1 VLSEKIGGVVPIIP
15 TPFKAADEAID
26 LEALSRLVRFAAA
39 IDVPAVCLPA
49 YASEFY
55 KLSEA
60 ERFEIVGAA
69 VAAADGDV
77 AVVAQSNHPSAKQA
91 AEIARRNADLG
102 ADLISFA
109 MPRIFPMT
117 SDDLL
122 AYCRTI
128 CDAVELPV
136 LIQDFNPGG
145 PTVDGSFCA
154 RLREACSNFRYIKL
168 EEPLMGEKVRQI
180 REQTEDRI
188 GVLEGW
194 GGMYALELSPYG
206 ICGLMPGLAAA
217 DLLAR
222 VWQLDHDGASEAAL
236 DLFQVLLPQLLFSL
250 QNMELFLHIEKRLLA
265 DRGLLNDPT
274 VRSPTFT
281 PTEQLLAYGDTLNRR
296 LVQELDDCGLPRAPG
311 H

>member
-1 VLSEKIGGVVPIIP
+1 MPDLNGVVPVIP
-15 TPFKAADEAID
+15 TPFKASDESVD

-55 KLSEA
+55 KLSES
-60 ERFEIVGAA
+60 ERFEIVDTA
-69 VAAADGDV
+69 VAAADGEV
-77 AVVAQSNHPSAKQA
+77 AVVAQSNHPSARQA
-91 AEIARRNADLG
+91 AAIAQQNANLG

-109 MPRIFPMT
+109 VPRIFPMT
-117 SDDLL
+117 TDDLL
-122 AYCRTI
+122 DYCRTI
-128 CDAVELPV
+128 CDAVEQPV

-145 PTVDGSFCA
+145 PTVDGNFCA
-154 RLREACSNFRYIKL
+154 RLHKLSSNFCYIKL
-168 EEPLMGEKVRQI
+168 EEPLMGEKVTQI
-180 REQTEDRI
+180 RAETDDQV

-206 ICGLMPGLAAA
+206 ICGLMPGLAPA

-222 VWQLDHDGASEAAL
+222 IWQLEHGGGSDAAL

-250 QNMELFLHIEKRLLA
+250 QNMELFLHIEKRLLVN
-265 DRGLLNDPT
+265 RGLLVEAT

-281 PTEQLLAYGDTLNRR
+281 PTVELLSYGDRLNHRVIQALNR
-296 LVQELDDCGLPRAPG
+296 CGLPHAPG
-311 H
+311 V